1 MNSSEIAK
9 NLAQLRQADREEEEK
24 QRIGDALLE
33 HINDLK
39 ARRQQILDDFQRQA
53 DQTLGPF
60 NEIINNLEI
69 LYREVAQR
77 SL

>member
-1 MNSSEIAK
+1 MNNSKIAED
-9 NLAQLRQADREEEEK
+9 LARLRQADREEEEK

-39 ARRQQILDDFQRQA
+39 ARRQQIMDDFQRQT

-60 NEIINNLEI
+60 NEVINNLEI
-69 LYREVAQR
+69 LYREIERR
-77 SL
+77 SP